1 MEYDQRE
8 DLYKVRKQMAESV
21 IRREFLMK
29 AWVDWCGKYD
39 DSFIGLPDRRFTNG
53 FNAGWDALMA
63 EIKPLVANVLTFGEI
78 KRALI
83 PARVRHLEAVE
94 RLRALVREGE

>member
-21 IRREFLMK
+21 IRRKFLMK
-29 AWVDWCGKYD
+29 AC
-39 DSFIGLPDRRFTNG
+39 LPDRRFTNG